1 MATTSAN
8 GVKRPGL
15 GLRLVMA
22 LLVLGLFGLVGVG
35 GVVTSYDAGMDVP
48 DWPGTFGHQM
58 IIAPL
63 ELWIKDPVTGRYF
76 HGAFWEHFHRLV
88 GTLVGVLA
96 IIAAVVVARTQRHR
110 PWLVWATIGMLGLII
125 VQGLKGGLRVSENS
139 IKLAGVHGVVGQ
151 LILAFGVFLLVA
163 LSMTWWRAT
172 QGSVP
177 TDEDSEQPQPNRL
190 KWWELGVLVGCVVVA
205 LSPMFIAGRDTEGLI
220 MWGYEQVLA
229 VCVPPLVLY
238 GVLVVWRM
246 RGHVA
251 SAWKRVSRRG
261 FKAGTGVMRWAAVAM
276 LVMVCVQLILGAA
289 VRHAK
294 ADRAIPDAPL
304 VYGSVIPPTDAAV
317 LAEKV
322 AAVPLTYTVNNAT
335 LGMVWLQYVHRV
347 GAMITLVVMLGLFAL
362 VIRKAGEKAE
372 AVMPT
377 LGLLMITGVQIML
390 GIMTVWSE
398 THPIIASGHQAVGA
412 FLLAVAVVVL
422 CRVWLV
428 SLTEVEL
435 AEQACGVDA
444 ISGAETA
451 ADGSS
456 ESGASPQGRPEREGV
471 LV

>member
-1 MATTSAN
+1 MENASAH

-22 LLVLGLFGLVGVG
+22 LLVLCLFGLVGVG

-58 IIAPL
+58 VIAPL

-88 GTLVGVLA
+88 GTVVGLLA
-96 IIAAVVVARTQRHR
+96 IAAAVVVTRTQRHR
-110 PWLVWATIGMLGLII
+110 PWLVWATILMLGLII

-151 LILAFGVFLLVA
+151 LILAFGVLLMASVGT
-163 LSMTWWRAT
+163 LWWRAT
-172 QGSVP
+172 TAGSS
-177 TDEDSEQPQPNRL
+177 DEQDGEAEQPHRL
-190 KWWELGVLVGCVVVA
+190 KWWELGVLVGCVAVA
-205 LSPMFIAGRDTEGLI
+205 LSPMFIAGRDAEGLI
-220 MWGYEQVLA
+220 MWGYEQVLLI
-229 VCVPPLVLY
+229 CVPPLLVY
-238 GVLVVWRM
+238 GALVVWRM
-246 RGHVA
+246 RQHVA
-251 SAWKRVSRRG
+251 AAWRKVAQRG
-261 FKAGTGVMRWAAVAM
+261 FKPGTRALRWAAVVM
-276 LVMVCVQLILGAA
+276 LGMVCVQLVLGAA

-304 VYGSVIPPTDAAV
+304 VYGSVVPPTDALV

-322 AAVPLTYTVNNAT
+322 AAVPLTKTVNNAT
-335 LGMVWLQYVHRV
+335 LRMVWLQYVHRV
-347 GAMITLVVMLGLFAL
+347 GAVITLGVMLVVFGL
-362 VIRKAGEKAE
+362 VIRKAGDRPE

-377 LGLLMITGVQIML
+377 LALLMITGIQIML

-412 FLLAVAVVVL
+412 VLLAVSVVVL
-422 CRVWLV
+422 CRAWLV
-428 SLTEVEL
+428 SLAVREPAAKAVVRERQ
-435 AEQACGVDA
+435 AEIGQAA
-444 ISGAETA
+444 PSTGA
-451 ADGSS
+451 
-456 ESGASPQGRPEREGV
+456 RREREGV